1 MMDSVRPSRSTS
13 GGVEVARRGVA
24 GRLQLTLNVRPDV
37 RVRSLKPMVVL
48 PYLHRLMVVETSKG
62 NASKSN

>member
-1 MMDSVRPSRSTS
+1 MMDSVRPSRSTF

-37 RVRSLKPMVVL
+37 CVRSLEPMVVL
-48 PYLHRLMVVETSKG
+48 PYLRRLTVVETSKG

>member
-1 MMDSVRPSRSTS
+1 MMDRVRPSRPTS

-24 GRLQLTLNVRPDV
+24 GRLQRTLSSGPDL
-37 RVRSLKPMVVL
+37 RIRSLKPVLVL
-48 PYLHRLMVVETSKG
+48 PYLCRLMVVETSRG